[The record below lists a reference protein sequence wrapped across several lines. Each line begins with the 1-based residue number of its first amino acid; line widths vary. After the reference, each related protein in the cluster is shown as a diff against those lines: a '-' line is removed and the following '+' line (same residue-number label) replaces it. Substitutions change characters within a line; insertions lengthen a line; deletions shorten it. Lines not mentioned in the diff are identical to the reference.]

1 MNENKVDTVG
11 QKTIVQN
18 GTEPKTDSSTHG
30 PFDNLKKKGK
40 PYNRLFTKVYI
51 NYALMVLLFSVVLG
65 SVFLQLSERST
76 INNLKQQLF
85 GQAKSIAK
93 RYTEFII
100 DKDYDNCLTYIEVLR
115 EIGIGA
121 EEVWAISNPNASE
134 PMNSEMA
141 TMDLQALYNYQDPT
155 EYQDVIL
162 GAFAGQDTYRSS
174 YSKIHGSDMITIGV
188 PVRGANGEV
197 SGAILLN
204 ARVERQTETIKD
216 TKSMIY
222 LSMVIALFVSF
233 VFAIVFARQLVKPIS
248 RMRQTALLLANK
260 KYESKTG
267 INRKDE
273 IGDLARTIDFL
284 TDKLMENEVVRQ
296 NLDQM
301 RMDFFANVSHELRT
315 PITVVRAYTESLVDG
330 VIDDE
335 PTKQQYYEKML
346 LECKSMERLVGDLLI
361 LAKMQNPD
369 FVIDK
374 EPVNL
379 TQIFED
385 ILKTV
390 KTMGTEKK
398 ISVCLQNDHEV
409 QLMYGDYDRLRQM
422 FLVICDNAIKFSK
435 EDSTIYITITRTDK
449 LRISIRDEGIGISQ
463 EELTSIFDKFYKS
476 KLRQNAKGSGLGLA
490 IARQIALKHN
500 GTIEVFSTLSV
511 GTEFVFSFDFIKE
524 EELEQ

>member
-1 MNENKVDTVG
+1 MNEGNLELISKGMEEASGNTKD
-11 QKTIVQN
+11 KT
-18 GTEPKTDSSTHG
+18 
-30 PFDNLKKKGK
+30 KKKSR
-40 PYNRLFTKVYI
+40 PYNRLFFKVYV
-51 NYALMVLLFSVVLG
+51 NYALMVLLFALVLG
-65 SVFLQLSERST
+65 SVFLQLSEKAT
-76 INNLKQQLF
+76 KNNTRQQLF
-85 GQAKSIAK
+85 SQAKAIAK
-93 RYTEFII
+93 RYNEFII
-100 DKDYDNCLTYIEVLR
+100 DQDYGSSLSYIKVLLEV
-115 EIGIGA
+115 GIVA
-121 EEVWAISNPNASE
+121 QDVWVVSNPNAST
-134 PMNSEMA
+134 PMNSNMT
-141 TMDLQALYNYQDPT
+141 TMDLQALSK
-155 EYQDVIL
+155 EYQEIFL
-162 GAFAGQDTYRSS
+162 GAFAGEDTYRIS
-174 YSKIHGSDMITIGV
+174 YSKTYGFDVISVGV

-197 SGAILLN
+197 CGAILLN
-204 ARVERQTETIKD
+204 AEVERQTETIRD

-222 LSMVIALFVSF
+222 LSMVVALIVSF
-233 VFAIVFARQLVKPIS
+233 IFAIVFARQLVRPIS
-248 RMRQTALLLANK
+248 KMRQTALLLAEK

-284 TDKLMENEVVRQ
+284 TDKLLENEEVRK

-330 VIDDE
+330 VIDEE
-335 PTKQQYYEKML
+335 PIKRQYYEKML

-369 FVIDK
+369 FVIEK

-379 TQIFED
+379 TQVFED

-390 KTMGTEKK
+390 RTMGTDKR
-398 ISVCLQNDHEV
+398 ISVCVENDHNV

-435 EDSTIYITITRTDK
+435 EDSTIYITITRKDK
-449 LRISIRDEGIGISQ
+449 LRISIRDEGIGIAK
-463 EELTSIFDKFYKS
+463 EELCSIFEKFYKS

-490 IARQIALKHN
+490 IARQIALKHG

-511 GTEFVFSFDFIKE
+511 GTEFVFSFDYITE
-524 EELEQ
+524 EELEQK